1 MIIAIASGKGGTG
14 KTTVAVNLVL
24 SLSSCVLADCDVEEP
39 NANLFLGIPA
49 EEKEDVTIPYPV
61 VDASKCVLCSKCA
74 KLCQYHALAVLKDSV
89 MVFKELCHGCGL
101 CAMACPQDAITE
113 EERVI
118 GTISSG
124 RADSLTFL
132 EGLLNIGEAM
142 ATPIIKK
149 LKEKAGNEGKIILD
163 SPPGTSC
170 PAVETISCADYCI
183 LVTEPTLF
191 GLHDL
196 GMALDLCNTL
206 KVPCGVV
213 VNRDGAGGEDI
224 DGYCKERQV
233 QILMRI
239 PFERKIAELYAKGVP
254 FAKEMPEWREKFNE
268 LYERIIEEKKDIERI
283 ARRRSILDVSGI
295 KGGTFLDVGA
305 GPLGVIAA
313 KEYNCIVTA
322 IDTSAEK
329 IEQVREAA
337 AKAGVSIK
345 FDLGDASRM
354 SYPDSSFD
362 SVACLGT
369 LHHVPLELRPLVV
382 RECFRA
388 AKDRCVIAE
397 YTKKGFEKIHPDGA
411 YLGVDL
417 VWLEKEI
424 ASLGS
429 AEKKRCGDLNVYV
442 LRKKK

>member
-14 KTTVAVNLVL
+14 KTTVAVNLAL
-24 SLSSCVLADCDVEEP
+24 SLGKCTLADCDVEEP
-39 NANLFLGIPA
+39 NANLFLGIKA

-61 VDASKCVLCSKCA
+61 IDASKCVLCGKCA

-101 CAMACPQDAITE
+101 CAIACQQDAITE
-113 EERVI
+113 EERI
-118 GTISSG
+118 LGTISSG
-124 RADSLTFL
+124 RRDDITFM
-132 EGLLNIGEAM
+132 EGSLNIGEAM

-149 LKEKAGNEGKIILD
+149 LKEKAGTEGTIMLD
-163 SPPGTSC
+163 SPPGTGC
-170 PAVETISCADYCI
+170 PAVETIGGADYCV

-196 GMALDLCNTL
+196 GMAIDLCRAL

-213 VNRDGAGGEDI
+213 VNRDGVGGADA
-224 DGYCKERQV
+224 DKYCKERQV
-233 QILMRI
+233 PILMRI
-239 PFERKIAELYAKGVP
+239 PFERKIAELYAKGIP

-283 ARRRSILDVSGI
+283 ARRRAILDASGI
-295 KGGTFLDVGA
+295 KGGSFLDVGA

-313 KEYNCIVTA
+313 KEYGCSVTA

-329 IEQVREAA
+329 IEEVKAAA

-345 FDLGDASRM
+345 FDLGDASKM
-354 SYPDSSFD
+354 PYPDSSYD

-382 RECFRA
+382 RECFRT

-397 YTKKGFEKIHPDGA
+397 YTKEGFEKIHPDGA
-411 YLGVDL
+411 YMGVDL
-417 VWLEKEI
+417 ARLEKEI

-429 AEKKRCGDLNVYV
+429 EEKKRCGDLNVYI
-442 LRKKK
+442 LRKK